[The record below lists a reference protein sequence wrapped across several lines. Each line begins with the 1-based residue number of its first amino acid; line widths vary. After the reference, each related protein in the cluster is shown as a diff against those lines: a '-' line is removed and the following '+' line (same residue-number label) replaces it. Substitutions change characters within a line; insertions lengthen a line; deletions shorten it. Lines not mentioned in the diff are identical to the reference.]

1 MLLTAELDRLSATDW
16 QPFFAQERAKPYFAE
31 LDAFVTAAAAEKT
44 VYPAPEN
51 IFAAFRA
58 CPASSVRVVILGQD
72 PYHEPEQAKGLCFAV
87 KEGVALPP
95 SLVNIYKELESD
107 MGIPPAKSGDLSC
120 RARQGVLLLNT
131 VLTVRRGAAN
141 SHKGKGW
148 EILTDEIIR
157 KLNDKPEPVVFILWG
172 ANARSKKA
180 LITNP
185 IHGIVESV
193 HPSPL
198 SAFGGFFGSRPFS
211 KTNQFLMKNGIPPI
225 NWRVE

>member
-1 MLLTAELDRLSATDW
+1 MVHIGNDW
-16 QPFFAQERAKPYFAE
+16 DDILKDEFKKEYYLKLREFLKQEYSRY
-31 LDAFVTAAAAEKT
+31 T
-44 VYPAPEN
+44 VYPDMYS
-51 IFAAFRA
+51 IFAALEITPYA
-58 CPASSVRVVILGQD
+58 NVKAVILGQD

-87 KEGVALPP
+87 KEGTALPP

-107 MGIPPAKSGDLSC
+107 LGIPPSKSGDLSC
-120 RARQGVLLLNT
+120 WARQGVLLLNT
-131 VLTVRRGAAN
+131 VLTVRRGQAN

-157 KLNDKPEPVVFILWG
+157 KLNEKSEPVVFILWG

-211 KTNQFLMKNGIPPI
+211 RTNQFLMKNGIPPI

>member
-1 MLLTAELDRLSATDW
+1 MVHIGNDWDELLRDEFKKDYYLKLREFLKWEYSH
-16 QPFFAQERAKPYFAE
+16 Y
-31 LDAFVTAAAAEKT
+31 T
-44 VYPAPEN
+44 VYPDMYS
-51 IFAAFRA
+51 IFAALQMT
-58 CPASSVRVVILGQD
+58 PYESVKAVILGQD

-87 KEGVALPP
+87 KDGTALPP

-107 MGIPPAKSGDLSC
+107 MGIPPSKSGDLSC
-120 RARQGVLLLNT
+120 WARQGVLLLNT

-148 EILTDEIIR
+148 ELLTDEIIR
-157 KLNDKPEPVVFILWG
+157 KLNQKQQPVVFILWG

-211 KTNQFLMKNGIPPI
+211 KTNQFLMKNGISPI
-225 NWRVE
+225 NWQVEH